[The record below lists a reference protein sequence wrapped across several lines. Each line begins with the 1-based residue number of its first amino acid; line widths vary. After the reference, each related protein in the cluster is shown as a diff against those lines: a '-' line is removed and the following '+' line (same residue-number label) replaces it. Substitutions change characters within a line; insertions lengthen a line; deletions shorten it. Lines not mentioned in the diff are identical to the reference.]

1 MLTESEILTR
11 QGGQGIDGFMN
22 TATILISGIICG

>member
-1 MLTESEILTR
+1 MLTKSETLTSKGR
-11 QGGQGIDGFMN
+11 KGIDGFMN

>member
-1 MLTESEILTR
+1 VLSSTGTLTPA
-11 QGGQGIDGFMN
+11 GGKGIDDFMN

>member
-1 MLTESEILTR
+1 MITKPEILTGS
-11 QGGQGIDGFMN
+11 GGQGIDGFMN